1 MTNNEIG
8 DLGEA
13 IFNVEI
19 SRDYIFRPRH
29 LGEKWPSSDFYVEL
43 IGPKEHFFF
52 IVQVKS
58 TTQGNDAGG
67 NLKIQAPKKKIAD
80 LNAYYCPTYLAG
92 VNVNTSEVY
101 LTSINEDVQKD
112 INKLPTTFKL
122 DTNNRKVLFNEVK
135 SFWENT
141 DIRNYKNNFNHSI

>member
-58 TTQGNDAGG
+58 TTQGVDASG
-67 NLKIQAPKKKIAD
+67 NLKVKAPKKKVAD

-92 VNVNTSEVY
+92 VNVNTNEVY
-101 LTSINEDVQKD
+101 LAA
-112 INKLPTTFKL
+112 INKDLDKDFSKMPTVFKL
-122 DTNNRKVLFNEVK
+122 DTNNRKTLFNEVK

-141 DIRNYKNNFNHSI
+141 DLRNYKDNFNHGI